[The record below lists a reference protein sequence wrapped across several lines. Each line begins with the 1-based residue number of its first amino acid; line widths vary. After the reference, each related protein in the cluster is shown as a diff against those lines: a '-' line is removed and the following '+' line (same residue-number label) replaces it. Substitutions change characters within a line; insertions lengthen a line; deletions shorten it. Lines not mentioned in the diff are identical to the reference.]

1 MGIWTKNKTLS
12 IGCSRETKKEIVTES
27 WISKGW
33 SKVKI
38 SNQSKKVIITTVEER
53 KYKKIISE
61 REEKWRWAKIRKAEV
76 KKEGKRRVKRKGQKV
91 EKEIIFWIES

>member
-1 MGIWTKNKTLS
+1 VGIWAKDKTLN
-12 IGCSRETKKEIVTES
+12 IGCSRETKKEIIAKS
-27 WISKGW
+27 WISEGW

-38 SNQSKKVIITTVEER
+38 SNKSKKVIITTVEER
-53 KYKKIISE
+53 KYKKIISK
-61 REEKWRWAKIRKAEV
+61 REEKWRLAKIRKAEV

>member
-1 MGIWTKNKTLS
+1 VGIWTKNKALS
-12 IGCSRETKKEIVTES
+12 IGCSRETKKEIVAES

-53 KYKKIISE
+53 KYKKIIRK
-61 REEKWRWAKIRKAEV
+61 REEKWRWAKIIKVEV
-76 KKEGKRRVKRKGQKV
+76 EKEGERRIKRKG
-91 EKEIIFWIES
+91 